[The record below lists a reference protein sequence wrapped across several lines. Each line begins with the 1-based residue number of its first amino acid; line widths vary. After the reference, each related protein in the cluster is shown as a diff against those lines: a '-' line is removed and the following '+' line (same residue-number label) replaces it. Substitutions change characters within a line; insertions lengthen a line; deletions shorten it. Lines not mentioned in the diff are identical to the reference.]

1 MNERI
6 KELRKSLGLTQQQF
20 ADKLGIARGNIAAY
34 EVGKNAVSN
43 AVISLVC
50 KEFDVNEVW
59 LRTGEGGIDNMFI
72 QVSNDDEYS
81 LALGKLTVEEN
92 ELVKNAVKYLANA
105 EPDKLRAIEDF
116 MKSCLGLK

>member
-43 AVISLVC
+43 AVISLMC
-50 KEFDVNEVW
+50 KEFNVNEVW
-59 LRTGEGGIDNMFI
+59 LRTGEGGDDNMFLK
-72 QVSNDDEYS
+72 VSEDDEYS
-81 LALGKLTVEEN
+81 LALGKLTLEEN

-105 EPDKLRAIEDF
+105 EPDKLKIIEDF